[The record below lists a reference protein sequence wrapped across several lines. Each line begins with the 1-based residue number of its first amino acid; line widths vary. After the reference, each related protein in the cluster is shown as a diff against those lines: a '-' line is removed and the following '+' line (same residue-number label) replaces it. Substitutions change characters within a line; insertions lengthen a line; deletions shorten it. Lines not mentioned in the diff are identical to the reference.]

1 MAWLVTGCA
10 TSWDLETM
18 SLNLTKK
25 LDDQTKIIRVET
37 GGLFEQ
43 AKSSK
48 TELENLRAQV
58 RTFQSALDQVGGFQ
72 SALELLNLTFP
83 VARYGVGLS
92 FREVFGI
99 EFCDT
104 PQLAAGSFIAQE
116 VMNTQILREL
126 STITTN
132 TKQRVEGS
140 DIKDQERF
148 RRIEMMTGEATK
160 QLQTVQQAFSDL
172 SGKIENV
179 PSRVTA
185 LGTEVRSLT
194 ETLRENY
201 ELEEAVLKD
210 RLRLI
215 KEMQKQVRPLHAYE
229 TGGTSP
235 EK

>member
-1 MAWLVTGCA
+1 MKQLSRSVFLQVGTGVVMAWLVTGCA

-72 SALELLNLTFP
+72 SALELLK
-83 VARYGVGLS
+83 
-92 FREVFGI
+92 
-99 EFCDT
+99 
-104 PQLAAGSFIAQE
+104 AQE

-132 TKQRVEGS
+132 TKQTVEGS

>member
-1 MAWLVTGCA
+1 MKQLSRSVFLQVGTGVVMAWLVTGCA

-72 SALELLNLTFP
+72 SALELLK
-83 VARYGVGLS
+83 
-92 FREVFGI
+92 
-99 EFCDT
+99 
-104 PQLAAGSFIAQE
+104 AQE

-132 TKQRVEGS
+132 TKQTVEGS

-210 RLRLI
+210 RLRLV

-229 TGGTSP
+229 AGGTSP